1 MMDLELK
8 KTSRQSLFEKSLLAK
23 TLVLIGIASGVVAV
37 IFILVTLE
45 ITQDRAEKHA
55 MERLNELIESTR
67 SMASAA
73 CFAHDIALARET
85 AKAFVKNGDVY
96 SVVIR
101 SDGKELARAVR
112 ADGKPAALRGFTPL
126 KRTLYSPFDQ
136 YDKIGEI
143 EVEPNWGAIHRKASE
158 EMLYTALMMTLIAI
172 GIVGAI
178 AIVIIDLVIQ
188 PVNAISEKLH
198 SINASK
204 GEILPIPPNH
214 ASNELGQLVGDVN
227 DLVGRLKASLQIEHE
242 SNLQRVVNERLRL
255 AAEVFENSQEGIMI
269 TDSENRI
276 VSVNKAFSEVTGYP
290 QEEVLG
296 KPPEIFSSEKH
307 DHAFYEDM
315 RDTLTKAGHWRGE
328 LWNRRKDG
336 KIVPHSYSISSV
348 KDKDGKAINYVA
360 IFSDISERKAAEEKI
375 EQLAHFDQLTGLPN
389 RVMLQDHF
397 RNALSMAHRNGEQLA
412 VMFFDLD
419 HFKNINDTLGHS
431 IGDRLLKGVSGRIK
445 TVIREEDT
453 VSRLGGD
460 EFIMILPRTD
470 ADGAAIVAEKLI
482 KTVSSP
488 YQIESHELLTTPSI
502 GIAMYPD
509 DGSDMETLSKNADA
523 AMYQAKQT
531 GRNRA
536 CFFTQEMQDRSVR
549 NMKLGNAL
557 MRAIGNNQLTLCYQP
572 QISMQDG
579 RITGAEALLRWHHPE
594 FGSVSPAEFIPI
606 AESSGQIVQIGEW
619 VLRTAAMQMKEW
631 LNRGLPPMV
640 MSVNL
645 SAVQFR
651 HVSLLNIVSGIL
663 DEAQLSPRYLELE
676 LTEAAAMDNPLAAID
691 VMKNLHQRGIRI
703 SIDDFGTGYSSLSY
717 LKRFKVSKLKIDQSF
732 VRDISEDPD
741 DKAIVIAIINM
752 ASSLGLHTIAEGVE
766 TPSQL
771 EFMKMNGC
779 DVVQGYYFSKP
790 LPAEEFEAFV
800 RRMGPSARI
809 LSIPSR

>member
-1 MMDLELK
+1 MTTQMLNTN
-8 KTSRQSLFEKSLLAK
+8 KTSRLPGLFEKSLLAK
-23 TLVLIGIASGVVAV
+23 TLALIGIASGLVAV

-45 ITQDRAEKHA
+45 ITQNRAEKQA
-55 MERLNELIESTR
+55 IERLNELVESTR

-85 AKAFVKNGDVY
+85 TRAFVKNGDVY

-101 SDGKELARAVR
+101 SDGKELARSVR
-112 ADGKPAALRGFTPL
+112 ASGKPVEHAESAPL
-126 KRTLYSPFDQ
+126 TRTLYSPFDK

-143 EVEPNWGAIHRKASE
+143 VVEPNWRAIHRKASE

-178 AIVIIDLVIQ
+178 AIVIVDLVIH

-255 AAEVFENSQEGIMI
+255 AAEVFENSQESIMI

-276 VSVNKAFSEVTGYP
+276 VSVNRAFSEVTGYE

-296 KPPEIFSSEKH
+296 KSPDIFSSGRH
-307 DHAFYEDM
+307 DHAFYKEMWDA
-315 RDTLTKAGHWRGE
+315 LAKVGHWRGE

-336 KIVPHSYSISSV
+336 MIVPHSYSISSV
-348 KDKDGKAINYVA
+348 KDKDGKTINYVA
-360 IFSDISERKAAEEKI
+360 IFSDISERKAAEERI

-397 RNALSMAHRNGEQLA
+397 RHALSMAHRNDEKLA

-431 IGDRLLKGVSGRIK
+431 IGDQLLMGVSNRIK

-470 ADGAAIVAEKLI
+470 VDGAAIVAEKLI
-482 KTVSSP
+482 KIVSSP

-509 DGSDMETLSKNADA
+509 DGLDMETLSKNADA
-523 AMYQAKQT
+523 AMYQAKQS

-557 MRAIGNNQLTLCYQP
+557 MRAIGNNQLTLYYQP
-572 QISMQDG
+572 QVSMKDG
-579 RITGAEALLRWHHPE
+579 RITGA
-594 FGSVSPAEFIPI
+594 
-606 AESSGQIVQIGEW
+606 
-619 VLRTAAMQMKEW
+619 
-631 LNRGLPPMV
+631 
-640 MSVNL
+640 
-645 SAVQFR
+645 
-651 HVSLLNIVSGIL
+651 
-663 DEAQLSPRYLELE
+663 
-676 LTEAAAMDNPLAAID
+676 
-691 VMKNLHQRGIRI
+691 
-703 SIDDFGTGYSSLSY
+703 
-717 LKRFKVSKLKIDQSF
+717 
-732 VRDISEDPD
+732 
-741 DKAIVIAIINM
+741 
-752 ASSLGLHTIAEGVE
+752 
-766 TPSQL
+766 
-771 EFMKMNGC
+771 
-779 DVVQGYYFSKP
+779 
-790 LPAEEFEAFV
+790 
-800 RRMGPSARI
+800 
-809 LSIPSR
+809 